1 MKYNLLLKPLLF
13 VIIVSSCNKKG
24 YDPNEHLTLKQQD
37 AVLWSLI
44 RYVARQPEGLT
55 FPERFY
61 KGYDK
66 YYREQQALHKLDAFY
81 IKGDT
86 CFFMVS
92 RRAPSLVEKRVANA
106 GKFVLT
112 EKGEL
117 MYYKE
122 VFRTFKMKPDEL
134 HKKSLFLFD
143 RMVKNEDLSIFERSK
158 SQEEYI
164 EFPDERNYFDDKERV
179 WKQKATPL

>member
-1 MKYNLLLKPLLF
+1 MCKR
-13 VIIVSSCNKKG
+13 IIPVLILVVFTISCKQKG
-24 YDPNEHLTLKQQD
+24 YQPSEYLTLKQQD
-37 AVLWSLI
+37 AIMWTLM
-44 RYVARQPEGLT
+44 RYVARPPEGLT

-66 YYREQQALHKLDAFY
+66 HYQEQQALHKLDAFY

-122 VFRTFKMKPDEL
+122 VFRTFKMKSDEL
-134 HKKSLFLFD
+134 HKKSFFLFD
-143 RMVKNEDLSIFERSK
+143 RMVKNEDL
-158 SQEEYI
+158 
-164 EFPDERNYFDDKERV
+164 
-179 WKQKATPL
+179 